1 MADAGTPIAP
11 LAPQAKQG
19 IVEIDLDLVGSNT
32 YGRYPKISQSQT
44 YNMMI
49 SDGFLVDYAGFLFIQ
64 QIAASGEGRGDHTST
79 VFNRLYAVVG
89 SEIVFFNESLVPTV
103 VGLLTTTTGEVF
115 IAENTAGQVAFSDG
129 VNIYIYDQNTAVFSI
144 AQSATA
150 VGPPPVGI
158 PMDFKPGFLSFQN
171 TYFIVASLGTP
182 EWRLSLPNNGLFWP
196 TLPAYIGQLTTKP
209 DTVLAVVPMP
219 GRGNM
224 TFVMGNTVAEQWT
237 YTGGAI
243 FPWTRNN
250 SISIDYGCISAG
262 SIAYQGN
269 WIVWVGIS
277 EEAGP
282 TIMYTTGAD
291 ITEVSTDG
299 IDYLLSTLKA
309 PEDCSGFLVKLDGH
323 LFYQVTFKTD
333 NITLALDLTPG
344 ATQNKF
350 FTITDE
356 NSNYHPARKIVFF
369 NNTYYFVSFNDGN
382 LYEFSTKFTTYQ
394 YQTVLGEIPRIRIC
408 SPLRLPSQRPLIFKS
423 LGFTIEQGQPNF
435 DITTFPEFM
444 ITEVTEDF
452 MLTEDGLNL
461 MITENSFD
469 NTSGTIVRNMEVLLA
484 VSRDGGE
491 TFGNS
496 VPLNMNLTGKRKSRF
511 IFQRLGR
518 ANDFTARLQF
528 VGFSRYV
535 VGPGVVEAWL

>member
-1 MADAGTPIAP
+1 MADEGTRASP
-11 LAPQAKQG
+11 LAPMSAQG
-19 IVEIDLDLVGSNT
+19 LFEIPLDTVGSNT

-49 SDGFLVDYAGFLFIQ
+49 SDGFLVDYAGFFFIQ
-64 QIAASGEGRGDHTST
+64 QIASSGDGRGDLTST

-89 SEIVFFNESLVPTV
+89 AEVVFFNEALVPQV

-129 VNIYIYDQNTAVFSI
+129 QHIYIYDQNTAVFSI
-144 AQSATA
+144 AQSITDLTA
-150 VGPPPVGI
+150 DPLVGFTL
-158 PMDFKPGFLSFQN
+158 DFKPGFLSFQN
-171 TYFIVASLGTP
+171 TYFICASIGMN

-209 DTVLAVVPMP
+209 DTVQAVVPMP

-224 TFVMGNTVAEQWT
+224 TFVMGKTVAEQWT
-237 YTGGAI
+237 FQGGSI

-250 SISIDYGCISAG
+250 SISIDYGCISPG

-269 WIVWVGIS
+269 YIVWVGIS

-282 TIMYTTGAD
+282 VIMYTQGSD

-299 IDYLLSTLKA
+299 IDYLLSTLTA

-333 NITLALDLTPG
+333 NITLALDLTN
-344 ATQNKF
+344 NKF

-356 NSNYHPARKIVFF
+356 NMNFHPARKIVFF

-382 LYEFSTKFTTYQ
+382 LYAFGTQYTTYQ
-394 YQTVLGEIPRIRIC
+394 YQNMTGEIPRVRIC
-408 SPLRLPSQRPLIFKS
+408 SPIRLPSQRPLIFKS

-435 DITTFPEFM
+435 DNPGNIGFTDFM
-444 ITEVTEDF
+444 ITEETDDF

-461 MITENSFD
+461 MITEDSD
-469 NTSGTIVRNMEVLLA
+469 GSTVTVTRNMEVFLA

-491 TFGNS
+491 TFGNAVS
-496 VPLNMNLTGKRKSRF
+496 LNMNLTGKRKSRF

-535 VGPGVVEAWL
+535 VGPGQVDAYL

>member
-1 MADAGTPIAP
+1 MADAGTPAQA

-19 IVEIDLDLVGSNT
+19 LFEIDLDVVGSNT
-32 YGRYPKISQSQT
+32 YGRYPKISRAQT

-64 QIAASGEGRGDHTST
+64 LIASSGTGRGDHTST
-79 VFNRLYAVVG
+79 VYNRLYAVVG
-89 SEIVFFNESLVPTV
+89 ADVVYFNESLVPQH
-103 VGLLTTTTGEVF
+103 VGTLTTTTGEVF
-115 IAENTAGQVAFSDG
+115 IAENTAGQIAMSDG
-129 VNIYIYDQNTAVFSI
+129 AHIYIYDQKTAVFSI
-144 AQSATA
+144 ATLN
-150 VGPPPVGI
+150 GTDPL
-158 PMDFKPGFLSFQN
+158 DFKPGFLSFQN
-171 TYFIVASLGTP
+171 TYFICASIGKP
-182 EWRLSLPNNGLFWP
+182 QWRLSLPNDGLQWP
-196 TLPAYIGQLTTKP
+196 NDPAHVGQLTTKP
-209 DTVLAVVPMP
+209 DTVQAVVPMP

-237 YTGGAI
+237 FTGGAI

-250 SISIDYGCISAG
+250 SISIDYGCISAS

-282 TIMYTTGAD
+282 VIMYTTGAD

-344 ATQNKF
+344 PTQNKF
-350 FTITDE
+350 FSITDE
-356 NSNYHPARKIVFF
+356 NMNYHPARKIVFF
-369 NNTYYFVSFNDGN
+369 NNSYYFVSFNDGF
-382 LYEFSTKFTTYQ
+382 LYAFGTQ
-394 YQTVLGEIPRIRIC
+394 YTRYEYENHTGEIPRVRIC

-435 DITTFPEFM
+435 DITTFSEFM
-444 ITEVTEDF
+444 ITEITGDF

-461 MITENSFD
+461 MITEDSFD
-469 NTSGTIVRNMEVLLA
+469 DTSGIVVTNMEVLLSI
-484 VSRDGGE
+484 SRDGGE
-491 TFGNS
+491 TFGNAVS
-496 VPLNMNLTGKRKSRF
+496 LNMNLTGQRLSRF

-535 VGPGVVEAWL
+535 VGPGIVEAYL

>member
-1 MADAGTPIAP
+1 MADAGTPGGQ
-11 LAPQAKQG
+11 LAPMAKQG
-19 IVEIDLDLVGSNT
+19 IFEIELDVVGSNT
-32 YGRYPKISQSQT
+32 YGRYPKINQSQT

-49 SDGFLVDYAGFLFIQ
+49 SDGWLVDYAGFLFIQ
-64 QIAASGEGRGDHTST
+64 IISAIGEGRGDHTST

-89 SEIVFFNESLVPTV
+89 SQIVYFNNALVPQP
-103 VGLLTTTTGEVF
+103 VGNLTTSTGEVF

-129 VNIYIYDQNTAVFSI
+129 VHIYIYDQNTSVFSI
-144 AQSATA
+144 AQTATQLT
-150 VGPPPVGI
+150 
-158 PMDFKPGFLSFQN
+158 PMQILVPLDFKPGFLSFQN
-171 TYFIVASLGTP
+171 TYFICASIGTNQ
-182 EWRLSLPNNGLFWP
+182 WRLCLPNNGLIWP
-196 TLPAYIGQLTTKP
+196 TLPAYVGQLTTKP
-209 DTVLAVVPMP
+209 DTVQAVIPMP

-224 TFVMGNTVAEQWT
+224 TFVMGKTVAEQWT
-237 YTGGAI
+237 FQGGAV

-250 SISIDYGCISAG
+250 SISIDYGCISPG

-282 TIMYTTGAD
+282 VIMYTTGSD

-299 IDYLLSTLKA
+299 IDYLLSTLTA

-344 ATQNKF
+344 PTQNKF

-356 NSNYHPARKIVFF
+356 NMNFHPARKIVFF

-382 LYEFSTKFTTYQ
+382 LYAFGTQYTTYQ
-394 YQTVLGEIPRIRIC
+394 YVATEGEIPRVRIC
-408 SPLRLPSQRPLIFKS
+408 SPIRLPGQRPLIFKS

-435 DITTFPEFM
+435 VVTTFPSYM
-444 ITEVTEDF
+444 ITEITEVR
-452 MLTEDGLNL
+452 MLTEDGLNE
-461 MITENSFD
+461 MVTENTFNSA
-469 NTSGTIVRNMEVLLA
+469 SGDITTNMEVFLA

-491 TFGNS
+491 TFGNAVS
-496 VPLNMNLTGKRKSRF
+496 LNMNFTGKRKSRF

-535 VGPGVVEAWL
+535 VGPGQIEAYL

>member
-1 MADAGTPIAP
+1 MADAGTPAGQ

-19 IVEIDLDLVGSNT
+19 IFEIELDTVGSNT
-32 YGRYPKISQSQT
+32 YGRYPKINQAQT

-64 QIAASGEGRGDHTST
+64 QIASSGEGRGDHTST

-89 SEIVFFNESLVPTV
+89 AELVYFNEALVPQPA
-103 VGLLTTTTGEVF
+103 GLLTTTTGEVF
-115 IAENTAGQVAFSDG
+115 IAENTAGQIALSDG
-129 VNIYIYDQNTAVFSI
+129 QHIYIYDQKTAVFSI

-150 VGPPPVGI
+150 VGPPPTGI
-158 PMDFKPGFLSFQN
+158 TLDFKPGFLSFQN
-171 TYFIVASLGTP
+171 TYFICASLGTP

-209 DTVLAVVPMP
+209 DTVQAVIPMP

-237 YTGGAI
+237 FTGGAV

-269 WIVWVGIS
+269 YIVWVGIS

-282 TIMYTTGAD
+282 VIMYTKGDD

-299 IDYLLSTLKA
+299 IDYLLSTLTA

-333 NITLALDLTPG
+333 NLTLALDLTN
-344 ATQNKF
+344 NKF

-356 NSNYHPARKIVFF
+356 NMNYHPARKIVFF

-382 LYEFSTKFTTYQ
+382 LYAFGTQYTTYQ
-394 YQTVLGEIPRIRIC
+394 YQTKMGEIPRIRIC
-408 SPLRLPSQRPLIFKS
+408 SPIRLPSQRPLIFKS

-435 DITTFPEFM
+435 DITTFPQYM
-444 ITEVTEDF
+444 ITEDTEVR
-452 MLTEDGLNL
+452 MLTEDGLNE
-461 MITENSFD
+461 MVTENSFSSS
-469 NTSGTIVRNMEVLLA
+469 SGTIVRNMEVFLA

-491 TFGNS
+491 TFGNAVS
-496 VPLNMNLTGKRKSRF
+496 LNMNLTGKRKSRF

-535 VGPGVVEAWL
+535 VGAGQVEAYL